1 MFVFGPRLLIPLFY
15 ISTQVDDNYAHLGLK
30 NALIQG
36 PFLFYRERRG
46 EKKIK
51 KASTSVYL
59 LCVPGEAYIAAEN
72 TYTKK
77 QFSFGL
83 RIVQSYVRIW
93 YNEEYTSFL
102 QVI

>member
-1 MFVFGPRLLIPLFY
+1 MTIMLIWGWKMLLFR
-15 ISTQVDDNYAHLGLK
+15 AHSYS
-30 NALIQG
+30 IE
-36 PFLFYRERRG
+36 REEG